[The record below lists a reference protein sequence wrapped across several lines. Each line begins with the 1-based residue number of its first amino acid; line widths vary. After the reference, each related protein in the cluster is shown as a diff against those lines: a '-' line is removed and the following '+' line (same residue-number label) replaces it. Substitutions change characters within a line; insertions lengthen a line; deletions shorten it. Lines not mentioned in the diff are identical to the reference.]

1 MGEFGGVEMTYLKKL
16 FEAVKFLNSMEKQ
29 NKKIMITFHNKKVH
43 FLYQKNMQM
52 TLTMTNIICPLAIIL
67 EVVKNMI
74 LLLLN
79 MVKKII

>member
-1 MGEFGGVEMTYLKKL
+1 MTYLKKL

-29 NKKIMITFHNKKVH
+29 

-67 EVVKNMI
+67 EMVKNMI

>member
-1 MGEFGGVEMTYLKKL
+1 MK
-16 FEAVKFLNSMEKQ
+16 EKT
-29 NKKIMITFHNKKVH
+29 IFIS
-43 FLYQKNMQM
+43 KNMQM

-67 EVVKNMI
+67 EMVKNMI

>member
-1 MGEFGGVEMTYLKKL
+1 
-16 FEAVKFLNSMEKQ
+16 
-29 NKKIMITFHNKKVH
+29 
-43 FLYQKNMQM
+43 MQM

-79 MVKKII
+79 MVKKDYLKNTDLAYVVCDKIVDADSISFVYHGEYETWHFKLLNTEAN